1 MSRIAY
7 LEDAQERDMPRRM
20 APQERLSGAAAKGQR
35 KAETMERQGT
45 RLPAGRSAWTPEMK
59 ATLERKLAAA
69 SPETRAF
76 VARYMAENR
85 A

>member
-7 LEDAQERDMPRRM
+7 LEDAEERDVPRRV

-35 KAETMERQGT
+35 ESATAGWTM
-45 RLPAGRSAWTPEMK
+45 EMK

>member
-45 RLPAGRSAWTPEMK
+45 RLPEGRSAWTPEMK

>member
-1 MSRIAY
+1 MSRITY

-20 APQERLSGAAAKGQR
+20 APQERLSGAAGKGKR
-35 KAETMERQGT
+35 ESATAGWTM
-45 RLPAGRSAWTPEMK
+45 EMK

>member
-7 LEDAQERDMPRRM
+7 LEDAQERDVPRRIAQKRY
-20 APQERLSGAAAKGQR
+20 APLPEAASAAGERS
-35 KAETMERQGT
+35 ET
-45 RLPAGRSAWTPEMK
+45 AGWTPEMK
-59 ATLERKLAAA
+59 ATLARKLAAA

>member
-1 MSRIAY
+1 MSRITY
-7 LEDAQERDMPRRM
+7 LEDAQERDMPRRI

-45 RLPAGRSAWTPEMK
+45 RLPEGRSAWTPEMK
-59 ATLERKLAAA
+59 ATLARKLAAF